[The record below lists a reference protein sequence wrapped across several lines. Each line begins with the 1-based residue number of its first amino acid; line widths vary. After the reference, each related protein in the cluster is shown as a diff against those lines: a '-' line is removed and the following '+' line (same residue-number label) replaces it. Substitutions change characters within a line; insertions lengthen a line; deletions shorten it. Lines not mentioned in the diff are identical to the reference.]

1 VNIAGVPALNIPTGS
16 SRSGLPI
23 GAHLAAAFGADEQL
37 LAFAR
42 EVSDAVPP
50 QPLPQLEAAL

>member
-1 VNIAGVPALNIPTGS
+1 
-16 SRSGLPI
+16 LPI

-42 EVSDAVPP
+42 EISDAIPP
-50 QPLPQLEAAL
+50 SPVPQLKAAL